1 MDYDETEINVNLELL
16 GEYNIEKGKNYQY
29 INVDTLS
36 FDLKNAIIE
45 KLENTNEMPN
55 NFLKF
60 VYETNLDN
68 LRTIYSE
75 EQINDDNKD
84 KTEYIVNADVSK
96 AYKENRFGLII
107 KVNED
112 NKDEQQLVLYCQKT
126 QRLFHQFFLRKE
138 LNTKKYLSDLEI
150 SLPSSSQTSKN
161 IQENNNETNMNKINP
176 EGNKIEQD
184 NSKDMFS
191 VFKEEKKL
199 GKYIKGHAFECE
211 VCVYLRKKICMDEK
225 NHELPNVFYTLK
237 NIKVKNGTKETFFYN
252 EFDSIFLIE
261 NDVEFDKS
269 VFKINCKFE
278 NSLFDDT
285 KLGSNET
292 IKLKGKNLVFVECKV
307 KAKFSK
313 IFEELFPKIYKFRS
327 LIDNIFGTKDYGVI
341 ILYLYDNE
349 FIYCSDDFSH
359 FQTAVNNGF
368 DTCKNQGIEGIDKFN
383 IYAFYIYD
391 NVYMHNYSSIQDEVD
406 ELKRKQD
413 IMEKKIEAMMEELKR
428 YRNNNVNNNN
438 DSIKIENKK

>member
-1 MDYDETEINVNLELL
+1 MDYDETEINVNLKML

-75 EQINDDNKD
+75 EQINDGNKD
-84 KTEYIVNADVSK
+84 KTEYIVNVDVSK

-112 NKDEQQLVLYCQKT
+112 NKNEQQLVLYCQKT

-191 VFKEEKKL
+191 VFKEEK
-199 GKYIKGHAFECE
+199 
-211 VCVYLRKKICMDEK
+211 
-225 NHELPNVFYTLK
+225 N
-237 NIKVKNGTKETFFYN
+237 
-252 EFDSIFLIE
+252 
-261 NDVEFDKS
+261 
-269 VFKINCKFE
+269 
-278 NSLFDDT
+278 
-285 KLGSNET
+285 
-292 IKLKGKNLVFVECKV
+292 
-307 KAKFSK
+307 
-313 IFEELFPKIYKFRS
+313 
-327 LIDNIFGTKDYGVI
+327 
-341 ILYLYDNE
+341 
-349 FIYCSDDFSH
+349 
-359 FQTAVNNGF
+359 
-368 DTCKNQGIEGIDKFN
+368 
-383 IYAFYIYD
+383 
-391 NVYMHNYSSIQDEVD
+391 
-406 ELKRKQD
+406 
-413 IMEKKIEAMMEELKR
+413 
-428 YRNNNVNNNN
+428 
-438 DSIKIENKK
+438 